1 MNRVSRE
8 RLINNIVYKLAK
20 DGSVGH
26 LVGVNK
32 EVSKPMFKNKLK
44 GVLKRFVNGADF
56 ALFVDS
62 YKRGDRVGMK
72 KALPGMLKGVG
83 KVLAVVGAVA
93 GLGYYAKEHILHH
106 AIEQATGMDLPKIP
120 VKVLEASP
128 QEVDK
133 MVDQIFTPNLV
144 ENSPLLSTME
154 SLPSQAE
161 ELQKQYEAFE
171 NLIPLNDTK
180 AVLEKFQAN
189 PQWALD
195 ELYSMSRRAPSYY
208 NEFMKQL
215 SESEKGSRFIQN
227 LYGLKNDSFTARPWI
242 PSPMNFDTGLFDLW
256 EHHLSDTDIING
268 LRERVPDATKSLEL
282 DYGIKYATSRVEVDN
297 FIDNLA
303 EIMQEGI
310 VVESRKLLRKK
321 MG

>member
-144 ENSPLLSTME
+144 ENSPLLSTAVNF
-154 SLPSQAE
+154 PSQAE

-171 NLIPLNDTK
+171 DLIPLNDTK
-180 AVLEKFQAN
+180 AVLEKFQAD
-189 PQWALD
+189 PQWALN

-227 LYGLKNDSFTARPWI
+227 LVGSKNDLLRARTWI
-242 PSPMNFDTGLFDLW
+242 PSPMNFDYGFDLW
-256 EHHLSDTDIING
+256 GYPRDIDIING
-268 LRERVPDATKSLEL
+268 LREQVPEAYKKLEW
-282 DYGIKYATSRVEVDN
+282 DYGIKYASSRVEVDN